1 MGESFCILGNP
12 NVGKT
17 SLFNALTGSYEYVGN
32 WSGVTV
38 EKKVGKLKEN
48 IGQLIDLP
56 GIYDLSP
63 VSKDETVVTDFLM
76 ESSFTG
82 MINIIDTSQ
91 IKRNLNLTIQLLEL
105 NAPLIIGLNM
115 IDVAVQHGL
124 KVRYDTLMKKLKV
137 PVFPIVARKAK
148 GTNELLHELK
158 FLKPD
163 KRQQFKINY
172 GHDIEDAI
180 EKISSI
186 ILKETEYPKERIR
199 FIAIQ
204 YLLDNNQIYQEIGSE
219 MINCLEPIKKEL
231 EKI

>member
-148 GTNELLHELK
+148 GTN
-158 FLKPD
+158 
-163 KRQQFKINY
+163 
-172 GHDIEDAI
+172 
-180 EKISSI
+180 
-186 ILKETEYPKERIR
+186 
-199 FIAIQ
+199 
-204 YLLDNNQIYQEIGSE
+204 
-219 MINCLEPIKKEL
+219 
-231 EKI
+231 

>member
-115 IDVAVQHGL
+115 IAL
-124 KVRYDTLMKKLKV
+124 
-137 PVFPIVARKAK
+137 A
-148 GTNELLHELK
+148 E
-158 FLKPD
+158 
-163 KRQQFKINY
+163 
-172 GHDIEDAI
+172 
-180 EKISSI
+180 
-186 ILKETEYPKERIR
+186 
-199 FIAIQ
+199 
-204 YLLDNNQIYQEIGSE
+204 
-219 MINCLEPIKKEL
+219 
-231 EKI
+231 